1 MLKKSLLIM
10 LLMALFT
17 PWAAQAQT
25 TVEIGEGTAGSNRV
39 PIDTYYNYSI
49 TEQLYTADE
58 IGMAGNITSISF
70 NYINTAA
77 KDFPIE
83 VYMKNVDDAD
93 LSTAGISLAD
103 ADLVFEGT
111 LSVTAAGWYTIEL
124 DAPFAYDGTSN
135 LLIGVNKGYVY
146 WFSGS
151 SWQCTGTEVTMARYT
166 ENDNDPY
173 DTSTTPSTA
182 SANRPNIQ
190 MTIVAGGGPVCN
202 KPDTFAIYEG
212 SLTTTSVTLTWE
224 GGSGN
229 YDLEYKKST
238 DDEYTTYNTSSTA
251 FSLENLMPGT
261 TYNARVRSVCSDGVS
276 GYKTLSFQT
285 LFGIPLVESFGTSIP
300 SGWTKYTGLMSGVLA
315 GGDLGAGTSS
325 GWLFGSNNGVFD
337 DHVRV
342 NIYGTSC
349 QYWLALP
356 TLNMENNVELTF
368 EVAYTAYSGTGA
380 PQQTGTDDIFAVLI
394 QTSRG
399 WEVLRQWDNAGSQ
412 YVLNDFNTTPSLV
425 SINLSSYAGQDVTI
439 AFYGESTESNAD
451 NNLHI
456 DNVSVDY
463 IPACPKPTGLA
474 VNYEGG
480 TTATVTWDGN
490 ATSYQLDVNGTTY
503 TSNTNSYNLTGL
515 ELATTYEVKVRAN
528 CGTDGYSDW
537 SNTVSFTTD
546 ACMPEDQ
553 IVVNYALTDS
563 YGDGWNNNYILV
575 IDESCTIVEQ
585 LTIESGN
592 SASGTLKVCGSYV
605 QFLWYA
611 GSYPTE
617 TSWVFTDNAGNVL
630 FEGAGTAAMAN
641 LDVLYTIDN
650 NPYQAPVDVAASEVG
665 PHSAKLSWTETGT
678 ATAWQIKL
686 TEGDDEEGTII
697 NANSNPFVIT
707 GLTPETEYFAQVRAT
722 GANGTS
728 IWTCLGADFTTT
740 VACPNPT
747 NLNVTAY
754 PTSADVAWEGFAD
767 AYDLEWALLPA
778 SESKDALWLQ
788 YDDGTVVTNVGNST
802 IYEWTWAVMYPA
814 DMLQGNQMLS
824 KVAFYETSYYSAG
837 DPITINIYSGGDSE
851 PGTLVYTENVTC
863 TGTVGIHEV
872 ILSSSVNIDPAQ
884 NLWITLTST
893 TIDRPMAMSAVDE
906 ANGRWVDNGGWMDIG
921 TALASVSTYTFMIR
935 GYVEPGFDPEELDWN
950 PVSGITSPYTLEG
963 LQPETTYVVR
973 VKANCGG
980 EDGESDWTMTTFK
993 TPSACDMPI
1002 NLAANDITYNSA
1014 KLSWIGYQE
1023 SYNVRYRSLAKL
1035 ESVTLTENFDEGMG
1049 DWTTIDA
1056 DGDGYTW
1063 VSSMNPGDYHN
1074 AGVDLTG
1081 NGHNGSAQFVI
1092 SGSYSNSLGE
1102 ALTPDNYL
1110 VSPQI
1115 ELGGGME
1122 FWVSAQDAGY
1132 FAEHFGVAVS
1142 TSGNTDA
1149 ADFTTIA
1156 EWTLEDGQVWHK
1168 YVVDL
1173 SAYTGQGYVA
1183 IRHFN
1188 CTDMFILNL
1197 DDISFGPVVPT
1208 SAWTTVTVNEPTY
1221 TLTGLTPET
1230 DYEWQIQGVNASCG
1244 TLDWTEIQ
1252 SFTTLEQL
1260 GQTLALGSGWNWCSA
1275 NVNFTLNDLK
1285 AALVDALPGATSIQI
1300 KTKDYYTKYN
1310 GRNWRGSAGFNSLDM
1325 TQMFKVELASG
1336 MSCEFTLAGD
1346 PIDPSTI
1353 VINISNGSNWITYPL
1368 DVTMQIA
1375 DAFAGFAV
1383 RNDQVKSKDGYTT
1396 KIGTGNAWRGTIS
1409 TLDPGQGYIY
1419 KSVDTATKPFTFTA
1433 PSKSAPRTAVQ
1444 TVNSS
1449 ARKNVKTKTFDL
1461 IPTRK

>member
-70 NYINTAA
+70 NYINTVA

-124 DAPFAYDGTSN
+124 DTPFAYDGTSN

-166 ENDNDPY
+166 ENDNNPY
-173 DTSTTPSTA
+173 DTSTTPSSA
-182 SANRPNIQ
+182 SSYRPNIQ

-212 SLTTTSVTLTWE
+212 SLTATSVTLTWE

-285 LFGIPLVESFGTSIP
+285 LFGIPLYESFGTSIP

-337 DHVRV
+337 NHARV
-342 NIYGTSC
+342 NLYGTSC

-356 TLNMENNVELTF
+356 SLNMENNVELTF

-439 AFYGESTESNAD
+439 AFYGESTVSNAD

-474 VNYEGG
+474 VNYESG

-528 CGTDGYSDW
+528 CGSDGYSEW
-537 SNTVSFTTD
+537 TNPVSFKTD
-546 ACMPEDQ
+546 NCMPEDQ
-553 IVVNYALTDS
+553 CALTFVVTDS
-563 YGDGWNNNYILV
+563 YGDGWNGASIQIYDYTGGELGDLLATVANENL
-575 IDESCTIVEQ
+575 DELSGSSQPDGETQTI
-585 LTIESGN
+585 
-592 SASGTLKVCGSYV
+592 TLNFCNG
-605 QFLWYA
+605 QELAIAWIA
-611 GSYPTE
+611 GSYDDECSYTI
-617 TSWVFTDNAGNVL
+617 TDINGDIVAQND
-630 FEGAGTAAMAN
+630 FELALA
-641 LDVLYTIDN
+641 YTIDCTETDCRR
-650 NPYQAPVDVAASEVG
+650 PSDFVASEIG
-665 PHSAKLSWTETGT
+665 PRSVVLSWTENGP
-678 ATAWQIKL
+678 ATSWNIEYLSAND
-686 TEGDDEEGTII
+686 TETTTITV
-697 NANSNPFVIT
+697 NTNPYTLT
-707 GLTPETEYFAQVRAT
+707 GLTPETAYAAQVT
-722 GANGTS
+722 PVCDVDKPS
-728 IWTCLGADFTTT
+728 EIVYWTTE
-740 VACPNPT
+740 VACPRPT

-754 PTSADVAWEGFAD
+754 PTSADVAWNGFAD

-788 YDDGTVVTNVGNST
+788 YDNDTYDGGIGNST
-802 IYEWTWAVMYPA
+802 ANTWTWGVMYPA
-814 DMLQGNQMLS
+814 SMLSGNNMLS
-824 KVAFYETSYYSAG
+824 KVSIYENSTYNTA
-837 DPITINIYSGGDSE
+837 DITINVYTGGDTA
-851 PGTLVYTENVTC
+851 PGTLVYTETVTPVA
-863 TGTVGIHEV
+863 GNAFHEISLAEPV
-872 ILSSSVNIDPAQ
+872 TIDPTQ
-884 NLWITLTST
+884 NLWITLTEYGTYVLSYC
-893 TIDRPMAMSAVDE
+893 
-906 ANGRWVDNGGWMDIG
+906 DNGDNANNDWVLSGGTWSHIG
-921 TALASVSTYTFMIR
+921 DLSSSLAGDTWMIR
-935 GYVEPGFDPEELDWN
+935 GYVEPGFDPSDLEWN
-950 PVSGITSPYTLEG
+950 PVSGITSPYTISG

-973 VKANCGG
+973 VKAICGG

-1023 SYNVRYRSLAKL
+1023 SFNVRYRRTPYVATTYFS
-1035 ESVTLTENFDEGMG
+1035 EDFDEGIPAT
-1049 DWTTIDA
+1049 WTTIDNDTTTVGNWIA
-1056 DGDGYTW
+1056 LSEINSVYTYYT
-1063 VSSMNPGDYHN
+1063 SP
-1074 AGVDLTG
+1074 LTG
-1081 NGHNGSAQFVI
+1081 WAHSGADAVASASFVNGVGSVA
-1092 SGSYSNSLGE
+1092 
-1102 ALTPDNYL
+1102 TDKYL
-1110 VSPQI
+1110 VTPQ
-1115 ELGGGME
+1115 
-1122 FWVSAQDAGY
+1122 
-1132 FAEHFGVAVS
+1132 
-1142 TSGNTDA
+1142 
-1149 ADFTTIA
+1149 
-1156 EWTLEDGQVWHK
+1156 
-1168 YVVDL
+1168 
-1173 SAYTGQGYVA
+1173 
-1183 IRHFN
+1183 
-1188 CTDMFILNL
+1188 
-1197 DDISFGPVVPT
+1197 
-1208 SAWTTVTVNEPTY
+1208 VTFKGKLRFY
-1221 TLTGLTPET
+1221 
-1230 DYEWQIQGVNASCG
+1230 
-1244 TLDWTEIQ
+1244 
-1252 SFTTLEQL
+1252 
-1260 GQTLALGSGWNWCSA
+1260 
-1275 NVNFTLNDLK
+1275 
-1285 AALVDALPGATSIQI
+1285 ATSE
-1300 KTKDYYTKYN
+1300 Y
-1310 GRNWRGSAGFNSLDM
+1310 
-1325 TQMFKVELASG
+1325 
-1336 MSCEFTLAGD
+1336 
-1346 PIDPSTI
+1346 
-1353 VINISNGSNWITYPL
+1353 
-1368 DVTMQIA
+1368 
-1375 DAFAGFAV
+1375 
-1383 RNDQVKSKDGYTT
+1383 
-1396 KIGTGNAWRGTIS
+1396 
-1409 TLDPGQGYIY
+1409 
-1419 KSVDTATKPFTFTA
+1419 
-1433 PSKSAPRTAVQ
+1433 
-1444 TVNSS
+1444 
-1449 ARKNVKTKTFDL
+1449 
-1461 IPTRK
+1461 